1 MLEIILLCQNSLVS
15 LRAVAIHPKVYG
27 FFWLRNKRNTKT
39 SNPRR
44 KIPSKRG
51 MIRHEKEEI
60 YGSV

>member
-27 FFWLRNKRNTKT
+27 FFWLRNKRNTNT

-51 MIRHEKEEI
+51 MIRHKKEEI

>member
-1 MLEIILLCQNSLVS
+1 MLEIILPRPNSLVS

-27 FFWLRNKRNTKT
+27 FFWLRNKRNTNT

-51 MIRHEKEEI
+51 IIRYKEEEI

>member
-15 LRAVAIHPKVYG
+15 LRAVAIHPKGYG
-27 FFWLRNKRNTKT
+27 FLWLRNKRNTNT

-51 MIRHEKEEI
+51 MIRHKKEEI

>member
-1 MLEIILLCQNSLVS
+1 MLEIILPCQNSLIS
-15 LRAVAIHPKVYG
+15 LQAVAIHPKVYG
-27 FFWLRNKRNTKT
+27 FFWLRNKHSTNT

-51 MIRHEKEEI
+51 MIRHKKEEM